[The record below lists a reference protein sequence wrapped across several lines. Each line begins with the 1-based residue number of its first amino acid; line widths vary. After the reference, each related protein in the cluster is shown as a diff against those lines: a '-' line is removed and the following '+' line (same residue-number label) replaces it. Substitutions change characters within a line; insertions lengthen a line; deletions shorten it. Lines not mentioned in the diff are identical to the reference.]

1 MAGTQT
7 WLRRLVIHLV
17 LRIQLIIRHP
27 RAPVLLSLP
36 PSLQF
41 RYTCC
46 ALDYRI
52 STYISFDG
60 PSEVSTLPSTS
71 SANLPVAV
79 RGSYGGATGSVS
91 SLFPSL
97 NKAFVVGP
105 GYAPV
110 LYKLVSKSLARL
122 FVDLADLLPDNIRA
136 QEVEPAFLE
145 RKLVE

>member
-1 MAGTQT
+1 MAATSGHSSGPSNSTHYPASSSSGTPCSTSQSSGT
-7 WLRRLVIHLV
+7 LDVP
-17 LRIQLIIRHP
+17 LIF
-27 RAPVLLSLP
+27 L
-36 PSLQF
+36 
-41 RYTCC
+41 
-46 ALDYRI
+46 
-52 STYISFDG
+52 TYISFDG
-60 PSEVSTLPSTS
+60 PSVVSTLPATS
-71 SANLPVAV
+71 STNLPVAV

-122 FVDLADLLPDNIRA
+122 FVDLADLLPDNVRA